1 MAMHPSLSSAGRP
14 LRAALVIFL
23 ALSLLVGLL
32 YPLATTGV
40 ARLLWPF
47 QAGGSLL
54 EQDGR
59 VVGSALIGQS
69 FSDPRYFWGR
79 PSATAPMPYNAAA
92 SGGSNLGPSNPALA
106 QAVQA
111 RIAALRAA
119 DPANPAPIPVDLA
132 TASGSGLDPHISP
145 AAASYQA
152 ARVARARGLPAA
164 TVEQLIARHTERPAP
179 DILGEPVV
187 NVLALNLALDRLR

>member
-1 MAMHPSLSSAGRP
+1 MHPSLSPAGRP

-23 ALSLLVGLL
+23 ALSVLVGLL

-119 DPANPAPIPVDLA
+119 DPANLAPIPVDLT

>member
-1 MAMHPSLSSAGRP
+1 MHPPLPRRAP

-23 ALSLLVGLL
+23 ALSVLVGLL

-69 FSDPRYFWGR
+69 FTDPRYFWGR

-92 SGGSNLGPSNPALA
+92 SGGSNLGPANPALA
-106 QAVQA
+106 QAVRA

-119 DPANPAPIPVDLA
+119 DPGNPAPIPVDLA

-145 AAASYQA
+145 AAAGYQA
-152 ARVARARGLPAA
+152 ARVARARGLPTA
-164 TVEQLIARHTERPAP
+164 TVEQLIARHTERPVP

>member
-1 MAMHPSLSSAGRP
+1 MTMHPPLPRRAP

-23 ALSLLVGLL
+23 ALSVLVGLL

-69 FSDPRYFWGR
+69 FTDPRYFWGR

-92 SGGSNLGPSNPALA
+92 SGGSNLGPANPALA
-106 QAVQA
+106 QAVRA

-119 DPANPAPIPVDLA
+119 DPGNPAPIPVDLA

-145 AAASYQA
+145 AAAGYQA
-152 ARVARARGLPAA
+152 ARVARARGLPTA
-164 TVEQLIARHTERPAP
+164 TVEQLIARHTERPVP

>member
-1 MAMHPSLSSAGRP
+1 MHPPLPPAGRP

-23 ALSLLVGLL
+23 ALSVLVGLL

-69 FSDPRYFWGR
+69 FTDPRYFWGR
-79 PSATAPMPYNAAA
+79 PSAIAPMPYNAAA
-92 SGGSNLGPSNPALA
+92 SGGSNLGPANPALA
-106 QAVQA
+106 QAVRA

-119 DPANPAPIPVDLA
+119 DPGNPAPIPVDLA

-145 AAASYQA
+145 AAAGYQA
-152 ARVARARGLPAA
+152 ARGARARGLPTA
-164 TVEQLIARHTERPAP
+164 TVEQLIARHTERPVP

>member
-1 MAMHPSLSSAGRP
+1 MHPPLPPAGRP

-23 ALSLLVGLL
+23 ALSVLVGLL

-69 FSDPRYFWGR
+69 FTDPRYFWGR
-79 PSATAPMPYNAAA
+79 PSAIAPMPYNAAA
-92 SGGSNLGPSNPALA
+92 SGGSNLGPANPALA
-106 QAVQA
+106 QAVRA

-119 DPANPAPIPVDLA
+119 DPGNPAPIPVDLA

-145 AAASYQA
+145 AAAGYQA
-152 ARVARARGLPAA
+152 ARVARARGLPTA
-164 TVEQLIARHTERPAP
+164 TVEQLIARHTERPVP

>member
-1 MAMHPSLSSAGRP
+1 MTMHPPLPPAGRP

-23 ALSLLVGLL
+23 ALSVLLGLL

-69 FSDPRYFWGR
+69 FTDPRYFWGR

-92 SGGSNLGPSNPALA
+92 SGGSNLGPANPALA
-106 QAVQA
+106 QAVRA

-119 DPANPAPIPVDLA
+119 DPGNPAPIPVDLA

-145 AAASYQA
+145 AAAGYQA
-152 ARVARARGLPAA
+152 ARVARARGLPTA
-164 TVEQLIARHTERPAP
+164 TVEQLIARHTERPVP

>member
-1 MAMHPSLSSAGRP
+1 MHPPLPPAGRP

-23 ALSLLVGLL
+23 ALSVLVGLF

-40 ARLLWPF
+40 VRLLWPF

-69 FSDPRYFWGR
+69 FTDPRYFWGR

-92 SGGSNLGPSNPALA
+92 SGGSNLGPANPALA
-106 QAVQA
+106 QAVRA

-119 DPANPAPIPVDLA
+119 DPGNPAPIPVDLA

-145 AAASYQA
+145 AAAGYQA
-152 ARVARARGLPAA
+152 ARVARARGLPTA
-164 TVEQLIARHTERPAP
+164 TVEQLIARHTERPVP

>member
-1 MAMHPSLSSAGRP
+1 MHPSLSSAGRP

>member
-1 MAMHPSLSSAGRP
+1 MHPPLPPPGA

-23 ALSLLVGLL
+23 ALSVLVGLL

-69 FSDPRYFWGR
+69 FTDPRYFWGR

-92 SGGSNLGPSNPALA
+92 SGGSNLGPANPALA
-106 QAVQA
+106 QAVRA

-119 DPANPAPIPVDLA
+119 DPGNPAPIPVDLA

-145 AAASYQA
+145 AAAGYQA
-152 ARVARARGLPAA
+152 ARVARARGLPTA
-164 TVEQLIARHTERPAP
+164 TVEQLIARHTERPVP

>member
-1 MAMHPSLSSAGRP
+1 MTMHPPLPPAGRP

-23 ALSLLVGLL
+23 ALSVLVGLL

-69 FSDPRYFWGR
+69 FTDPRYFWGR

-92 SGGSNLGPSNPALA
+92 SGGSNLGPANPALA
-106 QAVQA
+106 QAVRA

-119 DPANPAPIPVDLA
+119 DPGNPAPIPVDLA

-145 AAASYQA
+145 AAAGYQA
-152 ARVARARGLPAA
+152 ARVARARGLPTA
-164 TVEQLIARHTERPAP
+164 TVEQLIARHTERPVP
-179 DILGEPVV
+179 DILSEPVV

>member
-1 MAMHPSLSSAGRP
+1 MHPPLPPAGRP

-23 ALSLLVGLL
+23 ALSVLVGLL

-69 FSDPRYFWGR
+69 FTDPRYFWGR

-92 SGGSNLGPSNPALA
+92 SGGSNLGPANPALA
-106 QAVQA
+106 QAVRA

-119 DPANPAPIPVDLA
+119 DPGNPAPIPVDLA
-132 TASGSGLDPHISP
+132 TTSGSGLDPHISP
-145 AAASYQA
+145 AAAGYQA
-152 ARVARARGLPAA
+152 ARVARARGLPTA
-164 TVEQLIARHTERPAP
+164 TVEQLIARHTERPVP

>member
-1 MAMHPSLSSAGRP
+1 MHPPLPPAGRP

-23 ALSLLVGLL
+23 ALSVLVGLL

-40 ARLLWPF
+40 VRLLWPF

-69 FSDPRYFWGR
+69 FTDPRYFWGR

-92 SGGSNLGPSNPALA
+92 SGGSNLGPANPALA
-106 QAVQA
+106 QAVRA

-119 DPANPAPIPVDLA
+119 DPGNPAPIPVDLA

-145 AAASYQA
+145 AAAGYQA
-152 ARVARARGLPAA
+152 ARVARARGLPTA
-164 TVEQLIARHTERPAP
+164 TVEQLIARHTERPVP

>member
-1 MAMHPSLSSAGRP
+1 M
-14 LRAALVIFL
+14 IFL
-23 ALSLLVGLL
+23 ALSVLVGLL

-40 ARLLWPF
+40 VRLLWPSRP
-47 QAGGSLL
+47 GGSLL

-69 FSDPRYFWGR
+69 FTDPRYFWGR

-92 SGGSNLGPSNPALA
+92 SGGSNLGPPTRRWRRPSG
-106 QAVQA
+106 
-111 RIAALRAA
+111 RAS
-119 DPANPAPIPVDLA
+119 PPCGRPIPAIRRRFRWISPPLRR
-132 TASGSGLDPHISP
+132 SGLDPHISP
-145 AAASYQA
+145 AAPATRPPA
-152 ARVARARGLPAA
+152 WRAPAA
-164 TVEQLIARHTERPAP
+164 AHRHGGAAHRPHTERPVP

>member
-1 MAMHPSLSSAGRP
+1 MHPPLPPAGRP

-23 ALSLLVGLL
+23 ALSVLVGLL

-54 EQDGR
+54 EQDGH

-69 FSDPRYFWGR
+69 FTDPRYFWGR

-92 SGGSNLGPSNPALA
+92 SGGSNLGPANPALA
-106 QAVQA
+106 QAVRA

-119 DPANPAPIPVDLA
+119 DPGNPAPIPVDLA

-145 AAASYQA
+145 AAAGYQA
-152 ARVARARGLPAA
+152 ARVARARGLPTA
-164 TVEQLIARHTERPAP
+164 TVEQLIARHTERPVP

>member
-1 MAMHPSLSSAGRP
+1 MTMHPPLPPAGRP

-23 ALSLLVGLL
+23 ALSVLVGLL

-69 FSDPRYFWGR
+69 FTDPRYFWGR

-92 SGGSNLGPSNPALA
+92 SGGSNLGPANPALA
-106 QAVQA
+106 QAVRA
-111 RIAALRAA
+111 RIAALRA
-119 DPANPAPIPVDLA
+119 
-132 TASGSGLDPHISP
+132 
-145 AAASYQA
+145 
-152 ARVARARGLPAA
+152 
-164 TVEQLIARHTERPAP
+164 
-179 DILGEPVV
+179 
-187 NVLALNLALDRLR
+187 

>member
-1 MAMHPSLSSAGRP
+1 MHPSLSSAGRP

-79 PSATAPMPYNAAA
+79 PSATAPMPYNASA

>member
-1 MAMHPSLSSAGRP
+1 MTMHPPLPPAGRP

-23 ALSLLVGLL
+23 ALSVLVGLL

-69 FSDPRYFWGR
+69 FTDPRYFWGR

-92 SGGSNLGPSNPALA
+92 SGGSNLGPANPALA
-106 QAVQA
+106 QAVRA

-119 DPANPAPIPVDLA
+119 DPGNPAPIPVDLA

-145 AAASYQA
+145 AAAGYQA
-152 ARVARARGLPAA
+152 ARVARARGLPTA
-164 TVEQLIARHTERPAP
+164 T
-179 DILGEPVV
+179 
-187 NVLALNLALDRLR
+187 

>member
-1 MAMHPSLSSAGRP
+1 MHLRFPRRAP

-23 ALSLLVGLL
+23 ALSVLVGLL

-69 FSDPRYFWGR
+69 FTDPRYFWGR

-92 SGGSNLGPSNPALA
+92 SGGSNLGPANPALA
-106 QAVQA
+106 QAVRA

-119 DPANPAPIPVDLA
+119 DPGNPAPIPVDLA

-145 AAASYQA
+145 AAAGYQA
-152 ARVARARGLPAA
+152 ARVARARGLPTA
-164 TVEQLIARHTERPAP
+164 TVEQLIARHTERPVP

>member
-1 MAMHPSLSSAGRP
+1 MTMHPPLPPAGRP

-23 ALSLLVGLL
+23 ALSVLVGLL

-69 FSDPRYFWGR
+69 FTDPRYFWGR

-92 SGGSNLGPSNPALA
+92 SGGSNLGPANPALA
-106 QAVQA
+106 QAVRA

-119 DPANPAPIPVDLA
+119 DPGNPAPIPVDLA

-145 AAASYQA
+145 AAAGYQA
-152 ARVARARGLPAA
+152 ARVARARGLPTA
-164 TVEQLIARHTERPAP
+164 TVEQLIARHTERPVP

>member
-1 MAMHPSLSSAGRP
+1 MHPPLPPAGRP

-23 ALSLLVGLL
+23 ALSVLVGLL

-69 FSDPRYFWGR
+69 FTDPRYFWGR

-92 SGGSNLGPSNPALA
+92 SGGSNLGPANPALA
-106 QAVQA
+106 QAVRA

-119 DPANPAPIPVDLA
+119 DPGNPAPIPVDLA

-145 AAASYQA
+145 AAAGYQA
-152 ARVARARGLPAA
+152 ARVARARGLPTA
-164 TVEQLIARHTERPAP
+164 TVEQLIARHTERPVP